1 MCFQKWFCV
10 FVLINLTKMASAQQ
24 LVLGNSPSNMN
35 KSAVL
40 ELNADRQGLLLPR
53 ITDTVAINSLNPPD
67 GMVVYF
73 VPAKCLLVRTS
84 GYWTPLAPATSAI
97 SIAAG
102 ASGSDFNISG
112 SPVLSGGTVTLN
124 LPSASATARG
134 LLTSADWNSFNSKGN
149 GTVTSV
155 GLSLPSIFT
164 VSNSPVT
171 SSGTLTGTLASQ
183 AQNLVLASPNGSAGV
198 PSFRSLVKS
207 DLPATVVHNDQAN
220 GYTAGMKQTFRSN
233 TTSAGLS
240 FGGVTAD
247 PGTVAAGDLWYRP
260 DLGKIKYYDGT
271 TVKIL
276 ATEANNISGTL
287 NYLSKFTPDGTS
299 LGNSKIYDNGTNIGI
314 GTTAP
319 SNLVHIKGTSNPLRV
334 EGLSQITST
343 NTLVVDANGVVGTSP
358 ALQLS
363 FIMKGTFRLDLPS
376 INNNGNT
383 SVTVSVPGA
392 QVGDNV
398 VVTPSGE
405 LSNTGGTGLVI
416 IGYSYVSAA
425 GQVTIRFVNPTNTT
439 TDVSAMDFYI
449 TVLR

>member
-1 MCFQKWFCV
+1 
-10 FVLINLTKMASAQQ
+10 
-24 LVLGNSPSNMN
+24 
-35 KSAVL
+35 
-40 ELNADRQGLLLPR
+40 
-53 ITDTVAINSLNPPD
+53 
-67 GMVVYF
+67 
-73 VPAKCLLVRTS
+73 
-84 GYWTPLAPATSAI
+84 
-97 SIAAG
+97 
-102 ASGSDFNISG
+102 
-112 SPVLSGGTVTLN
+112 
-124 LPSASATARG
+124 
-134 LLTSADWNSFNSKGN
+134 
-149 GTVTSV
+149 
-155 GLSLPSIFT
+155 
-164 VSNSPVT
+164 VT

-183 AQNLVLASPNGSAGV
+183 AQNLVFASPNGSAGV
-198 PSFRSLVKS
+198 PSFRSLGKS
-207 DLPATVVHNDQAN
+207 DLPATLVYTDQVN

-233 TTSAGLS
+233 TTSAGIS
-240 FGGVTAD
+240 VGGITAD

-276 ATEANNISGTL
+276 ATET
-287 NYLSKFTPDGTS
+287 
-299 LGNSKIYDNGTNIGI
+299 DNGTNIGI

-319 SNLVHIKGTSNPLRV
+319 SNLVHIKGSSNPLRV

-439 TDVSAMDFYI
+439 TDVPAMDFYI